1 MSANPPDTRP
11 GVLGEKEILMLER
24 FAGILTAL
32 QRPGAS
38 VHTTDS
44 RFDRL
49 QMWFIGV
56 CGVGILGLM
65 AWAINGLV
73 EHGLIIREIVVQ
85 QQAMERR
92 IEVLEKNK
100 P

>member
-1 MSANPPDTRP
+1 MSATPPDTRP
-11 GVLGEKEILMLER
+11 GVLDERSIAMLER
-24 FAGILTAL
+24 FAQILNAI

-56 CGVGILGLM
+56 CAVGILGLLS
-65 AWAINGLV
+65 WAINGLV
-73 EHGLIIREIVVQ
+73 QHGLIIREIVIQ
-85 QQAMERR
+85 QKEMERR
-92 IEVLEKNK
+92 IEKLEQAK